1 MTKKLEGLFGLKL
14 GEYFDES
21 KYSIIEKTFDHD
33 SYHIKI
39 LTPPTPNILFINYAV
54 MCTKEMIVESQLL
67 Y

>member
-21 KYSIIEKTFDHD
+21 KYSIIEKSFNQGN
-33 SYHIKI
+33 YHKS
-39 LTPPTPNILFINYAV
+39 LKSFIIFFNGTCY
-54 MCTKEMIVESQLL
+54 